1 MARTPSGATYRWR
14 GLDAQGRPQ
23 QGVVQASSTALASAQ
38 LRRQGIRVEHLRR
51 QWRTHAPSI
60 RPAEIT
66 TLTRQW
72 STLIRAGISLVPAL
86 QMLQRGGV
94 GPRMSAVLEQI
105 RLDVEGGMPL
115 SQALQQHPAA
125 FHPLYV
131 SMIHAGEKAGILD
144 TMMER
149 LALTLEKNEALRSRV
164 RSALTYPCVVIVVAL
179 GVLMLILLHV
189 VPVFEDVF
197 RSFGA
202 DLPWST
208 RAVLALSR
216 AVHTGAPWGA
226 LAAIPVAV
234 FLRRQWQ
241 QPAWQRQWHRQVLK
255 LPGIG
260 HMVRTSVLAR
270 WAHTLSALLAA
281 GVPLAEALPVAGNA
295 TGHPVYARINEHLQR
310 RVAQGGRLSE
320 GMAHTG
326 RFPDLLVQL
335 CTTGEETGT
344 LDTLLGKA
352 AELMTDEL
360 DTRVNA
366 LSSLIEPLIILIL
379 GGAIGVILVA
389 MYLPIFRLG
398 QVF

>member
-72 STLIRAGISLVPAL
+72 STLICAGISLVPAL

-208 RAVLALSR
+208 RAVLVLSR

-241 QPAWQRQWHRQVLK
+241 QPAWQRQ
-255 LPGIG
+255 
-260 HMVRTSVLAR
+260 
-270 WAHTLSALLAA
+270 
-281 GVPLAEALPVAGNA
+281 
-295 TGHPVYARINEHLQR
+295 
-310 RVAQGGRLSE
+310 
-320 GMAHTG
+320 
-326 RFPDLLVQL
+326 
-335 CTTGEETGT
+335 
-344 LDTLLGKA
+344 
-352 AELMTDEL
+352 
-360 DTRVNA
+360 
-366 LSSLIEPLIILIL
+366 
-379 GGAIGVILVA
+379 
-389 MYLPIFRLG
+389 
-398 QVF
+398 

>member
-1 MARTPSGATYRWR
+1 MASAKPGATYRWR
-14 GLDAQGRPQ
+14 GHDAQGKLQ
-23 QGVVQASSTALASAQ
+23 QGLLQAPNAALADAQ
-38 LRRQGIRVEHLRR
+38 LRRQGIRVEQLRR
-51 QWRTHAPSI
+51 QWRPHAPTI
-60 RPAEIT
+60 RPRDIT

-72 STLIRAGISLVPAL
+72 STLMRAGISLVPAL
-86 QMLQRGGV
+86 QMLQR
-94 GPRMSAVLEQI
+94 SAVAPYLADVLEQV
-105 RLDVEGGMPL
+105 RQDVEGGMPL
-115 SQALQQHPAA
+115 SQALQRHPEP
-125 FHPLYV
+125 FNLLYV

-202 DLPWST
+202 ELPWST
-208 RAVLALSR
+208 RAVLTLSR
-216 AVHTGAPWGA
+216 AVQAGA
-226 LAAIPVAV
+226 LWSALALIPLAL

-241 QPAWQRQWHRQVLK
+241 QPAWQRQWHRHVLNM
-255 LPGIG
+255 PGVG
-260 HMVRTSVLAR
+260 HLVRTSVLAR
-270 WAHTLSALLAA
+270 WAHTLSALLAT

-295 TGHPVYARINEHLQR
+295 TGHPIYARINEHLQR

-320 GMAHTG
+320 GMTHTG
-326 RFPDLLVQL
+326 RFPDMLIQL

-366 LSSLIEPLIILIL
+366 LSSLIEPLIILVL

>member
-115 SQALQQHPAA
+115 SQALQQHPGA

-131 SMIHAGEKAGILD
+131 SMIQAGEKAGILD

-366 LSSLIEPLIILIL
+366 LSSLIEPLVILIL

>member
-208 RAVLALSR
+208 RAVLVLSR

>member
-51 QWRTHAPSI
+51 QWRTHDHSI

>member
-72 STLIRAGISLVPAL
+72 STLICAGISLVPAL

-208 RAVLALSR
+208 RAVLVLSR

>member
-1 MARTPSGATYRWR
+1 MASTPSGASYRWR

-23 QGVVQASSTALASAQ
+23 QGVLQASSPALASAQ
-38 LRRQGIRVEHLRR
+38 LRRQGIQVNQLRR
-51 QWRTHAPSI
+51 QWRVHAPSI

-86 QMLQRGGV
+86 QMLQRSGV
-94 GPRMSAVLEQI
+94 GPRMSAMLEQI

-125 FHPLYV
+125 FPPLYV
-131 SMIHAGEKAGILD
+131 SMVHAGEKAGILD

-164 RSALTYPCVVIVVAL
+164 RSALTYPGVVIVVAL
-179 GVLMLILLHV
+179 AVLMLILLHV

-216 AVHTGAPWGA
+216 AVHAGAPWGA
-226 LAAIPVAV
+226 LAAIPLAL

-241 QPAWQRQWHRQVLK
+241 QPAWQRQWHRHVLK

-344 LDTLLGKA
+344 LDSLLGKA

-366 LSSLIEPLIILIL
+366 LSSLIEPLIIVIL